1 MSIKLCKSLVIS
13 GFILYIF
20 YILLSNH
27 PCCYSS
33 TIFTKLRQKDP
44 KYSDPHFIPTNLSHV
59 IFGIAGSSKT
69 WRNRRWYV
77 ETWWRPNITRGYVFM
92 DRFPKE
98 FLPWP
103 PSSPPFRISQD
114 TSRYKHYDK
123 HPNPQ
128 AIRMAHLILETFKAE
143 NEGVRW
149 YILADDDTVVFI
161 NNLEDV
167 LARYDHS
174 KYFYIGM
181 NSESHASNVYHSFS
195 MAFGGAGY
203 ALSYPLAKALVNNLD
218 VCIKRYPTLYG
229 SDHILQSCVADLGVS
244 LTLEKGFHQIDVHSD
259 ISGLLSAHPQSPLL
273 SLHHLDFVNPIFPYM
288 NQNESLNH
296 LMEAAKTDESRLLQ
310 QSICY
315 HKPKNWSFSI
325 SWGYTVQLYEAIFPP
340 SILQR
345 PLQTFTPWSKS
356 VWPLFVFNTRIPS
369 KNPCEAPRV
378 FFFDSVE
385 NRSGDHFITSYSR
398 RKPPSFPPCLS
409 TGNHSADNVSKI
421 YVLSPTWKHD
431 PIGNRREC
439 CDIMYITGTN
449 TTEIKLRNCLE
460 NEIVP

>member
-1 MSIKLCKSLVIS
+1 
-13 GFILYIF
+13 
-20 YILLSNH
+20 
-27 PCCYSS
+27 
-33 TIFTKLRQKDP
+33 
-44 KYSDPHFIPTNLSHV
+44 
-59 IFGIAGSSKT
+59 
-69 WRNRRWYV
+69 
-77 ETWWRPNITRGYVFM
+77 M

-114 TSRYKHYDK
+114 TSRYKQYDK

-149 YILADDDTVVFI
+149 YVLADDDTVVFI
-161 NNLEDV
+161 NNLENV

-181 NSESHASNVYHSFS
+181 NSESHASNVFHSFS

-288 NQNESLNH
+288 NQNESLYH
-296 LMEAAKTDESRLLQ
+296 LMKGAKTDESRLLQ

-315 HKPKNWSFSI
+315 YKPKNWSFSL
-325 SWGYTVQLYEAIFPP
+325 SWGYTVQLYEASFPP

-369 KNPCEAPRV
+369 KNPCEAPHV

-398 RKPPSFPPCLS
+398 SKTPSFPPCLS
-409 TGNHSADNVSKI
+409 NGNHSADNVSKI
-421 YVLSPTWKHD
+421 YVLSPAWKHD
-431 PIGNRREC
+431 SIGNRREC
-439 CDIMYITGTN
+439 CDIMHITGTN